1 MEEDHTEEVK
11 SDKPD
16 KVLGEN
22 LQITQMIVKLQIRNM
37 EQHRQIQKN
46 HLLLLHREEFAIA

>member
-1 MEEDHTEEVK
+1 LEEDHTEEVK
-11 SDKPD
+11 SDKQD

-37 EQHRQIQKN
+37 EQHLQIQKN